1 MSTWQDP
8 RNGPLPL
15 LLLALTVVTGMVDAV
30 SFLAFGRV
38 FVANMTGNVVFLG
51 FALGGV
57 TDFSIAAS
65 LVAIATFLVGALAG
79 GRAGSR
85 FSGHRGRL
93 LAVGVTIEI
102 ALVGVAV
109 VVALVSTNVTS
120 AEVRYALI
128 VIMALAMGVQNA
140 FARRLA
146 VPDLT
151 TTVLTQTLTGLA
163 SESALAGGTA
173 PDQRRRI
180 AAPIAMVIGAGI
192 GATMVLRFGP
202 GEALLL
208 AWLVIAGIGA
218 AAWRLAQSTEPW
230 TIPRPPAA
238 PPTERET

>member
-1 MSTWQDP
+1 MSTWQDS

-120 AEVRYALI
+120 AEVRYAL
-128 VIMALAMGVQNA
+128 
-140 FARRLA
+140 
-146 VPDLT
+146 
-151 TTVLTQTLTGLA
+151 
-163 SESALAGGTA
+163 LAGCFADSTRSV
-173 PDQRRRI
+173 RRRSI
-180 AAPIAMVIGAGI
+180 SSPPRCVS
-192 GATMVLRFGP
+192 P
-202 GEALLL
+202 
-208 AWLVIAGIGA
+208 LVA
-218 AAWRLAQSTEPW
+218 STWKTPSSTRRIEMSNVPP
-230 TIPRPPAA
+230 PRS
-238 PPTERET
+238 